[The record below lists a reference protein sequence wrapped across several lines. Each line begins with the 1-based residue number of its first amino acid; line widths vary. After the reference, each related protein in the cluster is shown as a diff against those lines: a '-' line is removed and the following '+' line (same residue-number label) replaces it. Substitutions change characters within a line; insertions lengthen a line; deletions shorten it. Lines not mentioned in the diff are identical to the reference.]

1 MRSKF
6 LGPGILA
13 VLFMAWGLAANAQTN
28 AGADSQGWNGP
39 GWYITDTAATPSHA
53 YILFEGPH
61 ALQSGCVE
69 AYDHFY
75 SPIGIC
81 RLLKAKPQEPPK

>member
-1 MRSKF
+1 MRSDI

-13 VLFMAWGLAANAQTN
+13 TLFMAWGLAASAQT
-28 AGADSQGWNGP
+28 APLADAQGWSGP
-39 GWYITDTAATPSHA
+39 GWYITDTATPSHA

-61 ALQSGCVE
+61 AQQARCME
-69 AYDHFY
+69 AYDRLY

-81 RLLKAKPQEPPK
+81 RFLDAKPDSAR